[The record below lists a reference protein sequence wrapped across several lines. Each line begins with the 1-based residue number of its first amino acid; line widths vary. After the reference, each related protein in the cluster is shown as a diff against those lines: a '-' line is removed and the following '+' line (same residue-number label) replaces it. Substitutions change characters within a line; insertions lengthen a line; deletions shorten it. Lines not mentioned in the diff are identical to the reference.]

1 MNLVLN
7 LSAPLLLVALVTTA
21 TASLAAPND
30 HRFAKSSE
38 GMKLAT
44 ANVCQLMKDYLDI
57 AEREADKRAGTK
69 AAEKYSKEAD
79 EWWAAGERN
88 NCSWAQ

>member
-1 MNLVLN
+1 MHPVLR
-7 LSAPLLLVALVTTA
+7 LSSSLML
-21 TASLAAPND
+21 ASLIATTSSLAIPND
-30 HRFAKSSE
+30 HRFGKSSE

-44 ANVCQLMKDYLDI
+44 ANVCSLMKDYLDI

-69 AAEKYSKEAD
+69 AAEKYSREAD

-88 NCSWAQ
+88 GCSWAQ